1 MTRENPGHSISTPAA
16 HVDGD
21 ILVRLETE
29 IRKYADLCGNLPIG
43 HFESVLRAAHD
54 EIERL
59 RSSQPEGGVKREDI
73 IEECARVCDLLAGLS
88 VQGWGRKC
96 TSAAQKCA
104 TEIRALK

>member
-1 MTRENPGHSISTPAA
+1 MEDKTMLFSRVNDQNSWALDTDEGVIRFASEE
-16 HVDGD
+16 DCQRMM
-21 ILVRLETE
+21 RL
-29 IRKYADLCGNLPIG
+29 IQSKNASAR
-43 HFESVLRAAHD
+43 
-54 EIERL
+54 
-59 RSSQPEGGVKREDI
+59 PEGGVKREDI